1 MRSTPLWLLPF
12 FAACAGP
19 TSLEPAEVAVEARG
33 TTPWG
38 PLVPVG
44 LDDLAAFDCTDAAAW
59 SLGRRAGMDGVAEVD
74 CLELASASTYSPPH
88 RSPLSIALV
97 RDLVVGDF
105 ALEADVMQTGREYGH
120 RDFCLFFGFEDAANF
135 YYVHLA
141 TSPDDNAHNVF
152 LVDDAPRRRLADVS
166 PVGVDWGTE
175 RWHRLRLERRVEAG
189 TIRVLFD
196 GEVVLETEDTT
207 HGRGRIGFGSFDDTG
222 AVSGVRLWSAD
233 ADRSATS
240 APF

>member
-1 MRSTPLWLLPF
+1 MRAALLSPAF
-12 FAACAGP
+12 LLVACAGP
-19 TSLEPAEVAVEARG
+19 ESARGPESPWGELLAVAIEDPGTFDFTDADAWSTARRPGPDGAAEVA
-33 TTPWG
+33 
-38 PLVPVG
+38 
-44 LDDLAAFDCTDAAAW
+44 
-59 SLGRRAGMDGVAEVD
+59 
-74 CLELASASTYSPPH
+74 CLELVSASEYAPPH

-120 RDFCLFFGFEDAANF
+120 RDFCLFFGFQDPANF

-152 LVDDAPRRRLADVS
+152 LVDDAPRRRIADVS

-196 GEVVLETEDTT
+196 GEVVLETEDKT

-222 AVSGVRLWSAD
+222 AVSGVRLWSPD
-233 ADRSATS
+233 ADRSAT
-240 APF
+240 APPF